1 MARRGDQASGPMA
14 LLVLIAPSGQS
25 DISLRPGAVEMLARL
40 GVTSI
45 SLAQDSETVVVI
57 LEGWSLDT
65 RQHEQAAAALGA
77 VDARP
82 LQPMACKWRS
92 RPPRQQEDTGY
103 EAIDRAHRRPRR
115 ACDRIGGFGVFRA
128 RLAAANLARSQRLCR
143 SRAELRRPG
152 VLPDI
157 VPGYDPYNDPAECPD
172 ATDKAFLGGGR
183 QAQVTPVSR

>member
-1 MARRGDQASGPMA
+1 MA

-82 LQPMACKWRS
+82 LQPIVQMAVS
-92 RPPRQQEDTGY
+92 
-103 EAIDRAHRRPRR
+103 
-115 ACDRIGGFGVFRA
+115 
-128 RLAAANLARSQRLCR
+128 AAAN
-143 SRAELRRPG
+143 EGG
-152 VLPDI
+152 V
-157 VPGYDPYNDPAECPD
+157 
-172 ATDKAFLGGGR
+172 T
-183 QAQVTPVSR
+183 